1 MGNPNLPLGWR
12 PALDGLRGLAVVAV
26 VLFHFKTNPYL
37 RGGWIGVDL
46 FFGLSGFLIT
56 TLLLEE
62 WLASGRIALGKFYAR
77 RLLRLFPAFAVL
89 ILAIALVRIVWRD
102 AAFTH
107 DPSFGDT
114 LKNVIFAVAYI
125 HNWGMAFDV
134 LDGENFGH
142 LWSLAAEEQYYL
154 LWPGA
159 LILMLRAGLPLR
171 TIAAVTLCLA
181 ALSASVPFLLPDAG
195 WRRLYYGTDY
205 RIHGLLIGSV
215 AGILFAS
222 GQIQRSHARHP
233 LFLIALS
240 IAVMYMSGL
249 LVLTTTKASFLLVF
263 GFPLLALSCAV
274 VVLAA
279 AFAEGRI
286 TLAVLGNRVLV
297 YLGRRS
303 YAIYLWHLPMG
314 QWLGALDTVPQL
326 LAAGTA
332 TLLAAELSH
341 HLVERPALSLKRR
354 FRAQTGLE
362 RQEPD
367 PPQPAVALL
376 PEAAP
381 TRAAA

>member
-1 MGNPNLPLGWR
+1 MGNSNLPLGWR
-12 PALDGLRGLAVVAV
+12 PALDGLRGVAVVAV

-62 WLASGRIALGKFYAR
+62 WMASGRIALGKFYAR

-89 ILAIALVRIVWRD
+89 ILTVAVVRTVWQD
-102 AAFTH
+102 ATFTR

-114 LKNVIFAVAYI
+114 LENVIFAAAYV
-125 HNWGMAFDV
+125 HNWGMAFNV
-134 LDGENFGH
+134 LDGAHFGH
-142 LWSLAAEEQYYL
+142 LWSLAVEEQYYL

-181 ALSASVPFLLPDAG
+181 AVSASVPFLLPDAG

-222 GQIQRSHARHP
+222 GLIQRPHTRHP
-233 LFLIALS
+233 LFLGSLAIASL
-240 IAVMYMSGL
+240 YMCGL
-249 LVLTTTKASFLLVF
+249 IFLTTTKASFLLVF
-263 GFPLLALSCAV
+263 GFPLLAVSCAV
-274 VVLAA
+274 VVLAV
-279 AFAEGRI
+279 AFAEGPI

-314 QWLGALDTVPQL
+314 QWFSALDTVPHL
-326 LAAGTA
+326 LVAGTA

-341 HLVERPALSLKRR
+341 RVVERPALSLKRR
-354 FRAQTGLE
+354 FRAHNRVEELDAPPHQAAMTIVP
-362 RQEPD
+362 EP
-367 PPQPAVALL
+367 
-376 PEAAP
+376 AP
-381 TRAAA
+381 TSAAA